1 MLIAER
7 FYLIRIWHG
16 KCIDLWIAKERRIEC
31 KRAPPSPKTDMS
43 LTSMRCD
50 SYTHPSSGGPISSY
64 ITSWTQLS
72 SLPNDSWWP
81 CSPMPPWQHISWRGI
96 FVQRR
101 YVATPPNLYPTPCL
115 CRNTHAVPPGSHVTP
130 DIIEREAPCSGE
142 TLTHRIYEGE
152 IFRAGLKFWRLVS
165 SISTFESPVL
175 EERKQG
181 VD

>member
-1 MLIAER
+1 MAFLHINHNYIRVAFKAFLMLIAER

-130 DIIEREAPCSGE
+130 DIIEREAPCWWHQWGNAHLSD
-142 TLTHRIYEGE
+142 I
-152 IFRAGLKFWRLVS
+152 
-165 SISTFESPVL
+165 
-175 EERKQG
+175 
-181 VD
+181 

>member
-1 MLIAER
+1 MTSLHINQNYIRVVFQNFPNAHCWAL
-7 FYLIRIWHG
+7 LIRIWHG

-43 LTSMRCD
+43 RTSMRCD

-130 DIIEREAPCSGE
+130 DIIEREAPCWWHQWGNAHPSDIWG
-142 TLTHRIYEGE
+142 RN
-152 IFRAGLKFWRLVS
+152 F
-165 SISTFESPVL
+165 
-175 EERKQG
+175 
-181 VD
+181 